1 MYDRYNSCELMR
13 MVLIEARRPRC
24 CATALGQSRPGRKGA
39 AYAYDMETL
48 RYEVELEIRRYDLIL
63 LVVD

>member
-1 MYDRYNSCELMR
+1 MR
-13 MVLIEARRPRC
+13 REGRGAAPQLWGNLA
-24 CATALGQSRPGRKGA
+24 PGRKGA